1 MLCEHED
8 CVDNL
13 FGECTYTNIILHV
26 GGYEPCKFT
35 EEALS
40 QNDYKEDEE
49 HIILTQ
55 EEYFDLLVS
64 AGVINENSELLIEES
79 EGLDG

>member
-1 MLCEHED
+1 MRCKHEE

-13 FGECTYTNIILHV
+13 FGECTYTNIIMHI

-40 QNDYKEDEE
+40 QEDYEEDMEQ
-49 HIILTQ
+49 IVLTQ
-55 EEYFDLLVS
+55 DEYFDLLIS
-64 AGVINENSELLIEES
+64 AGIINEDSELLIEES